1 MSDMDLIPVCSGNS
15 CQITLTN
22 PSDKHLKMLNNA
34 ARALGTTTE
43 KLLNDDRSALTKEG
57 KETLIDYVKAHGNK
71 KALTDNA
78 AINGLITYLQDNDVV
93 DALME
98 TAAKAKAAEV
108 KDKPK

>member
-1 MSDMDLIPVCSGNS
+1 MSEMDLMKTCSGNS

-22 PSDKHLKMLNNA
+22 SSDKHMKMLKNA

-43 KLLNDDRSALTKEG
+43 KLLNDDRTALTKEG
-57 KETLIDYVKAHGNK
+57 KEILIDYVKEHGNK

-78 AINGLITYLQDNDVV
+78 AINGLIDYVMDNDVV

-98 TAAKAKAAEV
+98 TAAKVKTAEV
-108 KDKPK
+108 KDKLK